1 MGGQSRAAV
10 CSVRSQADCGK
21 GNHGAP
27 SEVSRSS
34 DDAGYRPT
42 FDRRSGPPTRADGS
56 CREGASSARPADVA
70 GGSFASFR
78 QGRKGG
84 STIISCDEFFT
95 EFGDYIE
102 NRVPPEVRKELELHL
117 SQCRACH
124 VLYDSAC
131 KTVKIVTDSGSF
143 ELPQAVSD
151 SIIDSVMAKLRAE
164 RT

>member
-1 MGGQSRAAV
+1 M
-10 CSVRSQADCGK
+10 
-21 GNHGAP
+21 
-27 SEVSRSS
+27 
-34 DDAGYRPT
+34 
-42 FDRRSGPPTRADGS
+42 
-56 CREGASSARPADVA
+56 
-70 GGSFASFR
+70 
-78 QGRKGG
+78 
-84 STIISCDEFFT
+84 ISCDEFFT

-164 RT
+164 HT